1 MKIIQLLAFC
11 LAFSTSSTGQHYLKV
26 TGGKLKIDNSG
37 TLVLDNT
44 DWVNNTGAELT
55 PGGKVIL
62 RGSGTPNSIGGANK
76 NSFNE
81 LTVDHTADIQI
92 GSETTIA
99 GVLEFI
105 EGKLI
110 LETPDLIIEGMVT
123 GAGVD
128 NYVKT
133 TGSGSIVQTILSDDE
148 YFYPVG
154 NTSYNPV
161 WLTEPSGV
169 LLEFGVRV
177 TDEVLENVTTGTPL
191 SGNAV
196 SRSWH
201 ISGSAGEHQNLVL
214 KTQWSATD
222 ELPGFSR
229 SSAYL
234 AQGIAGSFDSQSGQS
249 AQGIDPYSITR
260 TGIASDAV
268 YAVLNAANSP
278 PVAICQSIT
287 VTLNVNGEYFLNPS
301 EIDNGSYDDEGISY
315 MVTQPDYFSCDN
327 VGNNSVILFV
337 TDVSGITASCTA
349 TVTIHD
355 RDEDLDGFSVC
366 EGDCNDDD
374 ENVYPGANELCD
386 GLDNNCNGLID
397 ETPVMDFILLS
408 SGDKKSEFGSNNIF
422 NSGFIGAN
430 GPGTLIKMGSDNEIQ
445 EMIKASKVNI
455 GSNNSIGEVHVPST
469 GDFSQGNNNNVGSI
483 VDGLIVPLVDIPT
496 GGNPSGSENIIV
508 HSGDTLI
515 LSPGSYKNVLV
526 KSNAALLLEPGEYG
540 FKKLDVQSNSAV
552 IAGNNLASSVY
563 VNVDKQVKFGS
574 NNIISINIISRS
586 QKFSLG
592 SGNELTGAFIAEY
605 FDLGSDNT
613 FTLDSYGWC
622 EENGQSLK
630 GSPKIIADEQL
641 QITPSV
647 EVQLTVTPNPSN
659 GYVNIVWN
667 KDNIFKSISIF
678 DQMGRKMGVIPIE
691 ENVMQYSGNLSNM
704 ISESGV
710 YFLVFHS
717 GNQSITKKLV
727 VLY

>member
-1 MKIIQLLAFC
+1 MQILVFC
-11 LAFSTSSTGQHYLKV
+11 LAFITSLSGQHFLKV
-26 TGGKLKIDNSG
+26 SGGKLKIVNGS
-37 TLVLDNT
+37 TMVLKHT
-44 DWVNNTGAELT
+44 DWLNNSGAELT

-62 RGSGTPNSIGGANK
+62 RGNGSANVIGGSDN
-76 NSFNE
+76 NTFSE
-81 LTVDHTADIQI
+81 LIVDHSADVQI
-92 GSETTIA
+92 GSETR
-99 GVLEFI
+99 VNDLLEFVQ
-105 EGKLI
+105 GKLI
-110 LETPDLIIEGMVT
+110 LDSPDLIIEGFIT
-123 GAGVD
+123 GTGVD

-133 TGSGSIVQTILSDDE
+133 MGSGSIVQTILSDDE

-161 WLTEPSGV
+161 WLMEPSGV

-191 SGNAV
+191 SSNAV

-201 ISGSAGEHQNLVL
+201 ISGSAGEHQNLFL

-234 AQGIAGSFDSQSGQS
+234 AEGMAGSFDSQSGQS

-287 VTLNVNGEYFLNPS
+287 VTLNANGEYFLNPS

-315 MVTQPDYFSCDN
+315 MVTQQDYFSCDN

-349 TVTIHD
+349 TVTIQD

-374 ENVYPGANELCD
+374 ENVYPGAIELCD

-397 ETPVMDFILLS
+397 ETPVMDFVLLS
-408 SGDKKSEFGSNNIF
+408 SSSKKSEIGSNNIF
-422 NSGFIGAN
+422 NSGFIGGN
-430 GPGTLIKMGSDNEIQ
+430 SPGAQIKMGSNNEVQ
-445 EMIKASKVNI
+445 EFVKSSKVNI

-469 GDFSQGNNNNVGSI
+469 GDFTKGSNNIIAAV
-483 VDGLIVPLVDIPT
+483 VDGLIVPLVDIPA
-496 GGNPSGSENIIV
+496 GGSPSGSENITV
-508 HSGDTLI
+508 HSGDI
-515 LSPGSYKNVLV
+515 MVLSPGSYKNVLV
-526 KSNAALLLEPGEYG
+526 KSNATLLLEPGDYG
-540 FKKLDVQSNSAV
+540 FKKLDVQSNSSV
-552 IAGNNLASSVY
+552 IASNNQASSVY
-563 VNVDKQVKFGS
+563 VNVDKQVKCGS

-605 FDLGSDNT
+605 FDVGSDNT

-647 EVQLTVTPNPSN
+647 EMQLTVTPNPSN
-659 GYVNIVWN
+659 GFVNIVWN

-710 YFLVFHS
+710 YFLVFHA

-727 VLY
+727 LLY